1 MRNLLFTL
9 ALLVSFSSFGQNNK
23 DALRLCSVLQSNS
36 FSSNSAA
43 EDALERILGTIGA
56 SKRFVLQ
63 PCSNTNNAVATSY
76 KGIRYI
82 LYDPEFMNS
91 LNYGSNWGNLFILAH
106 EVGHHIN
113 GHSLDLVLYAADA
126 VESVSLSQSRIQE
139 LEADEFAGFVLAKL
153 GGPISAANQV
163 ISKISN
169 NSDDSYNTHP
179 SRNKRLNAAAKGYKS
194 ANKNS
199 FVKKDNLSEEY
210 FYKAVDAYNNFDY
223 PKATENINV
232 AIALKGDNDNYH
244 SLKGDI
250 CAHNSEFLTAIE
262 SYKKAI
268 DINPNIYW
276 NYSAI
281 GYMYLFLN
289 ERSQEDNLYYVEQS
303 ESYFLKSIEINSAD
317 NATDYYQLGKLYF
330 EQKKLTEAIN
340 YLTQSI
346 KIEPTDN
353 AYFFRGL
360 SNGFNKNNYDAI
372 ADFTSAINI
381 TDDIVR
387 KADYFYFRAIGKNQL
402 GDLSGY
408 CNDLNEA
415 NILDPQDK
423 HIDKEYCN

>member
-1 MRNLLFTL
+1 MKNILFTI

-126 VESVSLSQSRIQE
+126 VESVSLAQSRQQE

-153 GGPISAANQV
+153 GGPISAANEV

-179 SRNKRLNAAAKGYKS
+179 SRNKRLNAVTKGY
-194 ANKNS
+194 
-199 FVKKDNLSEEY
+199 NLG
-210 FYKAVDAYNNFDY
+210 
-223 PKATENINV
+223 I
-232 AIALKGDNDNYH
+232 G
-244 SLKGDI
+244 
-250 CAHNSEFLTAIE
+250 
-262 SYKKAI
+262 KKAI
-268 DINPNIYW
+268 VYETTTTLQKADEYL
-276 NYSAI
+276 YSAFAKLTANDI
-281 GYMYLFLN
+281 YGAISDYT
-289 ERSQEDNLYYVEQS
+289 
-303 ESYFLKSIEINSAD
+303 KSIEYNPNNVVTYYNLGVIFSQYLDDGEKAEMYYDKAILVDPSYADSYLNMAAVILEKEQVIIDEMNS
-317 NATDYYQLGKLYF
+317 LGTSASENRRYDALNRNR
-330 EQKKLTEAIN
+330 QKMFRTAMRYLEN
-340 YLTQSI
+340 YLVF
-346 KIEPTDN
+346 EPT
-353 AYFFRGL
+353 
-360 SNGFNKNNYDAI
+360 NK
-372 ADFTSAINI
+372 SALRTLRNI
-381 TDDIVR
+381 
-387 KADYFYFRAIGKNQL
+387 KAA
-402 GDLSGY
+402 
-408 CNDLNEA
+408 
-415 NILDPQDK
+415 LD
-423 HIDKEYCN
+423 